1 MRVQTNI
8 PTQTELI
15 SSAKTQNVTSSPVQ
29 GLSSSQSSSTP
40 DVTVNLSQISGLVK
54 GAMSQPEVRMDKV
67 EALKSQIA
75 AGTYVVDPQKIAE
88 AMIHSMQ
95 ELAS

>member
-1 MRVQTNI
+1 MRVQTNV

-15 SSAKTQNVTSSPVQ
+15 SSAKTQNVTSSPVH